1 MGVQKMAKKTETAIS
16 TIERDINLMKQEK
29 IRVQSETEEL
39 ASRVEET
46 QKSMLNMVKQISN
59 SVDYLQASEKE
70 NKKLLDEHDQLRK
83 TYDELWEKK
92 EAERNS
98 VALIDKTLLQ
108 KQNERVQLEKTS
120 AAEIK
125 LLKL

>member
-1 MGVQKMAKKTETAIS
+1 M
-16 TIERDINLMKQEK
+16 
-29 IRVQSETEEL
+29 
-39 ASRVEET
+39 
-46 QKSMLNMVKQISN
+46 
-59 SVDYLQASEKE
+59 
-70 NKKLLDEHDQLRK
+70 DEHDQLRK

-98 VALIDKTLLQ
+98 VALIDKTLRQ

-125 LLKL
+125 LLKLKIEHKRAELKKCDEEIVVKTEQCESQFSNMSS

>member
-1 MGVQKMAKKTETAIS
+1 MAKKTETAIS

-70 NKKLLDEHDQLRK
+70 NKVIY
-83 TYDELWEKK
+83 TF
-92 EAERNS
+92 A
-98 VALIDKTLLQ
+98 
-108 KQNERVQLEKTS
+108 
-120 AAEIK
+120 
-125 LLKL
+125 

>member
-1 MGVQKMAKKTETAIS
+1 
-16 TIERDINLMKQEK
+16 MKQEK

-70 NKKLLDEHDQLRK
+70 NKVIYKF
-83 TYDELWEKK
+83 
-92 EAERNS
+92 A
-98 VALIDKTLLQ
+98 
-108 KQNERVQLEKTS
+108 
-120 AAEIK
+120 
-125 LLKL
+125 